1 MIHQQFTWRK
11 LNNRPCR
18 LKSRQFF
25 SFLKELFAA
34 IHAFMFETQRRNVS
48 FVINVIRYL
57 EKVFLI
63 TCAPFEMYSFGWWRC
78 FLPWIWRF
86 LCFSEWYL
94 VSGRNVWAFT
104 TYKDCLLF
112 SFQGFIRPIVRTL
125 ISKILGLANII
136 YCLDWRLFFQS
147 W

>member
-86 LCFSEWYL
+86 LCSSE
-94 VSGRNVWAFT
+94 
-104 TYKDCLLF
+104 
-112 SFQGFIRPIVRTL
+112 
-125 ISKILGLANII
+125 
-136 YCLDWRLFFQS
+136 
-147 W
+147 